1 MIGVA
6 VAGFGYWGPTVAR
19 NLASLPGVRVER
31 IADPD
36 AARRALAARLFPAA
50 RVDGTLDPA
59 LADPAVAAVAIA
71 TPVATHH
78 ALARAALDAGRHVLV
93 EKPMTATLAQ
103 ARDLV
108 AAAARARRVLAVDHP
123 FAHAPAVERLH
134 AMVARGE
141 LGRLRHYDSTRAN
154 LGPFH
159 SDVDVVGDLAVHD
172 LSILDRLTG
181 RSPDRVAAIAAG
193 DGRIAHLMLHYD
205 DGLLAHLHLSWLSPL
220 KLRRVSLAGER
231 ALVVYDEGEPA
242 QPLRVF
248 AGGDVDGSP
257 GGAGHRSPGGEGH
270 GASGGTDGSP
280 GDGAPGADGRVA
292 MQRRIA
298 YRVGDMVAPRLEI
311 EEPVRRVCAAF
322 VDAIAG
328 GAPPRCDGAAGLRTV
343 RVLDAAR
350 RSLAA
355 GGAAVAIGAPGAR
368 AALPDVVTDIV
379 TEAGPGGTPDAD
391 P

>member
-50 RVDGTLDPA
+50 RVDGTLDSA

-134 AMVARGE
+134 AMVARSE

-159 SDVDVVGDLAVHD
+159 ADVDVVGDLAVHD

-248 AGGDVDGSP
+248 AGGDVDGST
-257 GGAGHRSPGGEGH
+257 GGEGH
-270 GASGGTDGSP
+270 GASDGEGRGSPRGEGRGASGDPDGST
-280 GDGAPGADGRVA
+280 GGGASGPDGRVA
-292 MQRRIA
+292 NQRRIA

-311 EEPVRRVCAAF
+311 DEPVRRVCAAF
-322 VDAIAG
+322 VDAVAG

-355 GGAAVAIGAPGAR
+355 GGATVAIGAPDAR
-368 AALPDVVTDIV
+368 TAAPV
-379 TEAGPGGTPDAD
+379 AGPGAP
-391 P
+391 